1 MNRCHVPCHVAS
13 DVYRFTMQSRPDPL
27 QSLTPP
33 LIPVLHVVKQ
43 QTKRT
48 NFLRLL
54 VDLDWLCT
62 LKRHFRSCLWLPP
75 SFVIAAIQYDIV
87 IHLILTNGVFESM
100 RKLQHASLLT
110 GLTAWSLPLSS
121 AQSSTNTKSRAMSN
135 VTSQNT
141 HLQDLFTSQTL
152 YEVTKSNLAIC
163 PASGLQACSFSY
175 LVPPRGCARLAH
187 PARGYEHW
195 GQMGGIWNGRHG
207 QGELL

>member
-1 MNRCHVPCHVAS
+1 MDCNFQTEGQYLHDIRVSSRGMAGNELMNRCHVPCHVAS
-13 DVYRFTMQSRPDPL
+13 DVYRFTTQSRPDPL

-43 QTKRT
+43 PTKRT
-48 NFLRLL
+48 NFLRLP
-54 VDLDWLCT
+54 VDLAWLCT

-75 SFVIAAIQYDIV
+75 SFAIAAIQYDIV

-100 RKLQHASLLT
+100 RKLQHAFLLT

-141 HLQDLFTSQTL
+141 H
-152 YEVTKSNLAIC
+152 
-163 PASGLQACSFSY
+163 
-175 LVPPRGCARLAH
+175 PPRLVH
-187 PARGYEHW
+187 VSDS
-195 GQMGGIWNGRHG
+195 I
-207 QGELL
+207 